1 MPGAGWDGGEI
12 AIALLYNPGLATL
25 SDGEVARMSCDE
37 FGRVLARIQDDA
49 TVEIS
54 SGAVELKNS
63 DTDDRAKINTDG
75 SLFTTNVPVAYDT
88 KVVDEVDPNNVTITY
103 KLSGDTVATKTIAVS
118 GTTTTITFALA

>member
-1 MPGAGWDGGEI
+1 MADTLGRKAGFLPLAFVGEDGVSYGFEHDGGKIKVIVDGITIGDI
-12 AIALLYNPGLATL
+12 AI
-25 SDGEVARMSCDE
+25 
-37 FGRVLARIQDDA
+37 
-49 TVEIS
+49 
-54 SGAVELKNS
+54 GAVELKNS

-88 KVVDEVDPNNVTITY
+88 KVVDEADPNNVTITY